1 MLAPLG
7 DLTGDW
13 VVGNQTQI
21 PLGLRTATREVV
33 WSQKTAPYFPP
44 PSWKPGEP
52 CLASSPRHLQASPHT
67 PSGSQTHL
75 LQSEEADLIFGG
87 GGSDQGQHA
96 SPGLGWEKSSWSLRG
111 QPAPGV
117 GSASRVGPQRPHCQ
131 AGGDP
136 FSCLTYYISS

>member
-7 DLTGDW
+7 DLTGDQ

-21 PLGLRTATREVV
+21 PLGLRTATREAV
-33 WSQKTAPYFPP
+33 WSQKTAAYFPP

-52 CLASSPRHLQASPHT
+52 CLASSPRDLQASLHT

-87 GGSDQGQHA
+87 GWFLTKVSMPLLDWGGRSPPGPSEGSLPLGEEGP
-96 SPGLGWEKSSWSLRG
+96 PG
-111 QPAPGV
+111 
-117 GSASRVGPQRPHCQ
+117 
-131 AGGDP
+131 
-136 FSCLTYYISS
+136 